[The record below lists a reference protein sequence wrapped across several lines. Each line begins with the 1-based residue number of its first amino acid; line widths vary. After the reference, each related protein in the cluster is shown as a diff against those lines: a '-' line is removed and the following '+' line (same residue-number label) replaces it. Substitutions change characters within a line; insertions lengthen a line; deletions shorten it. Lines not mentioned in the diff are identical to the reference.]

1 MNKKYENS
9 KAEKYLSIFPKT
21 IQFIT
26 LFMILY
32 NFYHKIVNHCQRL
45 NLKEIIFVKIMIS
58 LQFLAQSLLEISYS
72 NLPHLRIASWDS
84 SSEEKSKLDPGV
96 RKKAPFQGVKMAK
109 KGCHSLFRPVHM
121 YKKYILK
128 KNWVKTA
135 IPALSSGRNNLP
147 PPIWCCHRQLDDQ
160 HRNPNMNNKD
170 HLVGN

>member
-1 MNKKYENS
+1 
-9 KAEKYLSIFPKT
+9 
-21 IQFIT
+21 
-26 LFMILY
+26 
-32 NFYHKIVNHCQRL
+32 
-45 NLKEIIFVKIMIS
+45 MIS

-160 HRNPNMNNKD
+160 HRNPNMNKVAALLDYAPEAWLGASANISNLRT
-170 HLVGN
+170 LVAKVRKCNSQHFDDISA

>member
-9 KAEKYLSIFPKT
+9 KAEKYLSVFPKT

-96 RKKAPFQGVKMAK
+96 REKAPFQGVKMAK

-128 KNWVKTA
+128 KIGSKRPFQLSAVVGTIYRRLYGVATA
-135 IPALSSGRNNLP
+135 NQMINTE
-147 PPIWCCHRQLDDQ
+147 IQI
-160 HRNPNMNNKD
+160 
-170 HLVGN
+170 

>member
-1 MNKKYENS
+1 
-9 KAEKYLSIFPKT
+9 
-21 IQFIT
+21 
-26 LFMILY
+26 
-32 NFYHKIVNHCQRL
+32 
-45 NLKEIIFVKIMIS
+45 MIS

-128 KNWVKTA
+128 KKLGQNGHSSSQQWSEQSTA
-135 IPALSSGRNNLP
+135 AYMVLP
-147 PPIWCCHRQLDDQ
+147 PPTR
-160 HRNPNMNNKD
+160 
-170 HLVGN
+170 